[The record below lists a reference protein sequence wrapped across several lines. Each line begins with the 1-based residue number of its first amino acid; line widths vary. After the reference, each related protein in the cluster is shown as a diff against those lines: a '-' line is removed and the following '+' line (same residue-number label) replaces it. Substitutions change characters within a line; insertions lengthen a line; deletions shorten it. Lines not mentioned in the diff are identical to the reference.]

1 MRTRIMVGGP
11 LFEGLWLL
19 KIFVLMNN
27 TITSMFLTRAFTRT
41 LLALIVVAL
50 IAPSCA
56 TKKDILYFQNIEEVQ
71 PKAQTTQYEAVIKKD
86 DRLSIIVS
94 GADKTVTAP
103 YNLTLGEMGANNY
116 SSSTDP
122 ERSTL
127 TYLVDPQGNINFPI
141 LGTIHVEGMTR
152 NQLVTYLQTE
162 IGKDVKDPI
171 VSVSIKNY
179 KITVLG
185 EVRSPGTYTMDSE
198 KITILQ
204 ALGRAGDL
212 NLTAEREGIL
222 LIREEDGVERHHTI
236 DLKSA
241 ELLNS
246 PYFYLQQND
255 VIYVPASASRVASAT
270 MATGIWSTALSSVTT
285 TVSLVTLIVSLSK
298 K

>member
-1 MRTRIMVGGP
+1 MLINFRD
-11 LFEGLWLL
+11 
-19 KIFVLMNN
+19 
-27 TITSMFLTRAFTRT
+27 AFTR
-41 LLALIVVAL
+41 ALIALVAVVL
-50 IAPSCA
+50 LAPSCA
-56 TKKDILYFQNIEEVQ
+56 TKKDILYFQNIDEVE

-86 DRLSIIVS
+86 DRLTIIVS

-103 YNLTLGEMGANNY
+103 YNLTLGEMGANGY
-116 SSSTDP
+116 SSSTNP
-122 ERSTL
+122 EQATL
-127 TYLVDPQGNINFPI
+127 SYLVDPEGNINFPI
-141 LGTIHVEGMTR
+141 LGIIHVEGMTR
-152 NQLVTYLQTE
+152 NQLVNYLQTE

-171 VSVSIKNY
+171 VYVSIKNY

-185 EVRSPGTYTMDSE
+185 EVKAPGTYTMDSE

-222 LIREEDGVERHHTI
+222 LIREENGVARHYTI

-241 ELLNS
+241 DLLNS

-255 VIYVPASASRVASAT
+255 VIYVPASASRVMTAT
-270 MATGIWSTALSSVTT
+270 AATGIWSTALSSVTT
-285 TVSLVTLIVSLSK
+285 TVSLVTLIISLTK

>member
-1 MRTRIMVGGP
+1 MLINFRA
-11 LFEGLWLL
+11 
-19 KIFVLMNN
+19 
-27 TITSMFLTRAFTRT
+27 AFTRALVALVAVA
-41 LLALIVVAL
+41 LLAS
-50 IAPSCA
+50 SCA
-56 TKKDILYFQNIEEVQ
+56 TKKDILYFQNIEEVE

-103 YNLTLGEMGANNY
+103 YNLTLGEMGANGY

-122 ERSTL
+122 EKSTL

-141 LGTIHVEGMTR
+141 LGMIHVEGMTR

-185 EVRSPGTYTMDSE
+185 EVRNPGTYTMDSE
-198 KITILQ
+198 KITLLQ

-222 LIREEDGVERHHTI
+222 LIREEDGVERHYTI

-241 ELLNS
+241 DLLNS

-285 TVSLVTLIVSLSK
+285 TVSLVTLIVSLTRSSK
-298 K
+298 

>member
-1 MRTRIMVGGP
+1 MLKKLHGVFTNA
-11 LFEGLWLL
+11 LF
-19 KIFVLMNN
+19 
-27 TITSMFLTRAFTRT
+27 
-41 LLALIVVAL
+41 ALVAVVL

-56 TKKDILYFQNIEEVQ
+56 TKKDILYFQNIDEVE

-86 DRLSIIVS
+86 DRLNIIVS

-103 YNLTLGEMGANNY
+103 YNLTLGEMNANGM
-116 SSSTDP
+116 STSTNP
-122 ERSTL
+122 ENATL
-127 TYLVDPQGNINFPI
+127 SYLVDPEGNINFPI

-152 NQLVTYLQTE
+152 NQLVNYLQTE

-171 VSVSIKNY
+171 VYVSIKNY

-185 EVRSPGTYTMDSE
+185 EVKAPGTYTMDSE
-198 KITILQ
+198 KITLLQ

-222 LIREEDGVERHHTI
+222 LIREENGVARHYTI

-255 VIYVPASASRVASAT
+255 VIYVPASASRVAAAT
-270 MATGIWSTALSSVTT
+270 TATGIWSTALSSVTT
-285 TVSLVTLIVSLSK
+285 TVSLVTMIISLTRR
-298 K
+298 

>member
-1 MRTRIMVGGP
+1 
-11 LFEGLWLL
+11 
-19 KIFVLMNN
+19 MNN
-27 TITSMFLTRAFTRT
+27 NNFIAFPARAFTRT
-41 LLALIVVAL
+41 LLALTMVAL
-50 IAPSCA
+50 LAPSCA
-56 TKKDILYFQNIEEVQ
+56 TKKDILYFQNIEEVE

-86 DRLSIIVS
+86 DRLTIIVS

-103 YNLTLGEMGANNY
+103 YNLTLGEMGGASY
-116 SSSTDP
+116 STISTNP
-122 ERSTL
+122 EQSTL

-171 VSVSIKNY
+171 VYVSIKNY

-185 EVRSPGTYTMDSE
+185 EVRNPGTYTMDSE
-198 KITILQ
+198 KITLLQ

-222 LIREEDGVERHHTI
+222 LIREEDGVERHYTI
-236 DLKSA
+236 DLRSA

-285 TVSLVTLIVSLSK
+285 TVSLVTLIISLTK

>member
-1 MRTRIMVGGP
+1 
-11 LFEGLWLL
+11 
-19 KIFVLMNN
+19 MNN
-27 TITSMFLTRAFTRT
+27 NFTSFLARAFTRT
-41 LLALIVVAL
+41 LIALTSIAL

-56 TKKDILYFQNIEEVQ
+56 TKKDILYFQNIEEVE

-86 DRLSIIVS
+86 DRLTIVVS

-103 YNLTLGEMGANNY
+103 YNLTLGEMTTGY
-116 SSSTDP
+116 SSSQDP

-127 TYLVDPQGNINFPI
+127 TYLVDPEGNINFPI
-141 LGTIHVEGMTR
+141 LGVIHVEGMTR
-152 NQLVTYLQTE
+152 NQLVNYLQTE

-171 VSVSIKNY
+171 VYVSIKNY

-285 TVSLVTLIVSLSK
+285 TVSLVTMIISLTRK
-298 K
+298 

>member
-1 MRTRIMVGGP
+1 MLINFRA
-11 LFEGLWLL
+11 
-19 KIFVLMNN
+19 
-27 TITSMFLTRAFTRT
+27 AFTR
-41 LLALIVVAL
+41 ALVAL
-50 IAPSCA
+50 VAVALLAPSCA
-56 TKKDILYFQNIEEVQ
+56 TKKDILYFQNIEEVE

-86 DRLSIIVS
+86 DRLTIVVS

-103 YNLTLGEMGANNY
+103 YNLTLGEMGANGY
-116 SSSTDP
+116 SSSTNP
-122 ERSTL
+122 EQSTL
-127 TYLVDPQGNINFPI
+127 TYLVDPEGNINFPI
-141 LGTIHVEGMTR
+141 LGVIHVEGMTR
-152 NQLVTYLQTE
+152 NQLVNYLQTE

-171 VSVSIKNY
+171 VYVAIKNY

-185 EVRSPGTYTMDSE
+185 EVKAPGTYTMDSE
-198 KITILQ
+198 KITLLQ

-212 NLTAEREGIL
+212 NLTAERDGIL

-241 ELLNS
+241 DLLNS

-285 TVSLVTLIVSLSK
+285 TVSLVTLIVSLTK

>member
-1 MRTRIMVGGP
+1 MKHIIYRTNYRSV
-11 LFEGLWLL
+11 FT
-19 KIFVLMNN
+19 N
-27 TITSMFLTRAFTRT
+27 AFI
-41 LLALIVVAL
+41 ALVVVVL

-56 TKKDILYFQNIEEVQ
+56 TKKDILYFQNIEEVE

-86 DRLSIIVS
+86 DRLTIIVS

-103 YNLTLGEMGANNY
+103 YNLTLGEMSASGI
-116 SSSTDP
+116 STSTNP
-122 ERSTL
+122 EQATL
-127 TYLVDPQGNINFPI
+127 TYLVDPEGNINFPI
-141 LGTIHVEGMTR
+141 LGSIHVEGMTR
-152 NQLVTYLQTE
+152 NQLVNYLQTE

-171 VSVSIKNY
+171 VYVSIKNY

-198 KITILQ
+198 KITLLQ

-222 LIREEDGVERHHTI
+222 LIREEDGVAHHYTI

-285 TVSLVTLIVSLSK
+285 TVSLVTLIVSLTRSK
-298 K
+298 

>member
-1 MRTRIMVGGP
+1 MLINFRD
-11 LFEGLWLL
+11 
-19 KIFVLMNN
+19 
-27 TITSMFLTRAFTRT
+27 AFTR
-41 LLALIVVAL
+41 ALIALVAVVL
-50 IAPSCA
+50 LAPSCA
-56 TKKDILYFQNIEEVQ
+56 TKKDILYFQNIDEVE

-86 DRLSIIVS
+86 DRLTIIVS

-103 YNLTLGEMGANNY
+103 YNLTLGEMGANGY
-116 SSSTDP
+116 SSSTNP
-122 ERSTL
+122 ETSTL
-127 TYLVDPQGNINFPI
+127 SYLVDPEGNINFPI
-141 LGTIHVEGMTR
+141 LGIIHVEGMTR
-152 NQLVTYLQTE
+152 NQLVNYLQTE

-171 VSVSIKNY
+171 VYVSIKNY

-185 EVRSPGTYTMDSE
+185 EVKAPGTYTMDSE

-222 LIREEDGVERHHTI
+222 LIREENGVARHYTI

-241 ELLNS
+241 DLLNS

-255 VIYVPASASRVASAT
+255 VIYVPASASRVMTAT
-270 MATGIWSTALSSVTT
+270 AATGIWSTALSSVTT
-285 TVSLVTLIVSLSK
+285 TVSLVTLIISLTK

>member
-1 MRTRIMVGGP
+1 MHFNFR
-11 LFEGLWLL
+11 
-19 KIFVLMNN
+19 
-27 TITSMFLTRAFTRT
+27 SAFTR
-41 LLALIVVAL
+41 ALIALVAVVL
-50 IAPSCA
+50 LAPSCA
-56 TKKDILYFQNIEEVQ
+56 TKKDILYFQNIEEVE

-86 DRLSIIVS
+86 DRLTIVVS
-94 GADKTVTAP
+94 GPDKTVTAP
-103 YNLTLGEMGANNY
+103 YNLTLGEMSTTSG
-116 SSSTDP
+116 SGSSTNP
-122 ERSTL
+122 ENATL
-127 TYLVDPQGNINFPI
+127 TYLVDPEGNINFPI

-152 NQLVTYLQTE
+152 NQLVNYLQTE

-171 VSVSIKNY
+171 VYVAIKNY

-212 NLTAEREGIL
+212 NLTAERDGIL
-222 LIREEDGVERHHTI
+222 LIREENGVERHYNI

-241 ELLNS
+241 DLLNS

-285 TVSLVTLIVSLSK
+285 TVSLVTLIVSLTK

>member
-1 MRTRIMVGGP
+1 MNNTHM
-11 LFEGLWLL
+11 L
-19 KIFVLMNN
+19 KIFSRAL
-27 TITSMFLTRAFTRT
+27 THAFLAVTA
-41 LLALIVVAL
+41 VVL

-56 TKKDILYFQNIEEVQ
+56 TKKDILYFQNIEEVVPQ
-71 PKAQTTQYEAVIKKD
+71 PQTTEYEAVIKKD
-86 DRLSIIVS
+86 DRLTIIVS

-103 YNLTLGEMGANNY
+103 YNLTLGEMTTGY
-116 SSSTDP
+116 SSSINP
-122 ERSTL
+122 EQSTL
-127 TYLVDPQGNINFPI
+127 TYLVDPDGNINFPI
-141 LGTIHVEGMTR
+141 LGIIHVEGMTR
-152 NQLVTYLQTE
+152 NQLVNYLQTE

-171 VSVSIKNY
+171 VYVSIRNY

-212 NLTAEREGIL
+212 NLTAERDGIL
-222 LIREEDGVERHHTI
+222 LIREENGVPRHYTI

-255 VIYVPASASRVASAT
+255 VIYVPASAERVASAT

-285 TVSLVTLIVSLSK
+285 TVSLVTLVISLTK

>member
-1 MRTRIMVGGP
+1 MDN
-11 LFEGLWLL
+11 
-19 KIFVLMNN
+19 KIF
-27 TITSMFLTRAFTRT
+27 SFSARALTRAIF
-41 LLALIVVAL
+41 ACAVVAL
-50 IAPSCA
+50 LAPSCA
-56 TKKDILYFQNIEEVQ
+56 TKKDILYFQNIEEIE
-71 PKAQTTQYEAVIKKD
+71 PKPLNTQYEAVIKKD
-86 DRLSIIVS
+86 DRLTIVVS

-103 YNLTLGEMGANNY
+103 YNLTLGEMGNSGYGASQN
-116 SSSTDP
+116 P
-122 ERSTL
+122 ENATL
-127 TYLVDPQGNINFPI
+127 TYLVDPEGNINFPI

-152 NQLVTYLQTE
+152 NELVNYLQTE

-171 VSVSIKNY
+171 VYVSFRNY

-198 KITILQ
+198 KITLLQ

-222 LIREEDGVERHHTI
+222 LIREEDGIEKHYTI

-255 VIYVPASASRVASAT
+255 VIYVPASASRVVAAT
-270 MATGIWSTALSSVTT
+270 TATGVWSTVLSSVTT
-285 TVSLVTLIVSLSK
+285 TVSLVTLIISLTR
-298 K
+298 